1 MSDNNSTYSLQT
13 NARQPLPR
21 SKRLRRLGA
30 GAATVAA
37 VATQTSSAASV
48 PTAQSAPRPAGSSS
62 SSASATYARI
72 RSDDIRSATEYS
84 EGTEGTGFRLW
95 MDQNAKSNIETHRV
109 AAREEITLA
118 GMPLQHTEALSTED
132 ISLICI

>member
-1 MSDNNSTYSLQT
+1 
-13 NARQPLPR
+13 
-21 SKRLRRLGA
+21 
-30 GAATVAA
+30 
-37 VATQTSSAASV
+37 
-48 PTAQSAPRPAGSSS
+48 
-62 SSASATYARI
+62 
-72 RSDDIRSATEYS
+72 
-84 EGTEGTGFRLW
+84 